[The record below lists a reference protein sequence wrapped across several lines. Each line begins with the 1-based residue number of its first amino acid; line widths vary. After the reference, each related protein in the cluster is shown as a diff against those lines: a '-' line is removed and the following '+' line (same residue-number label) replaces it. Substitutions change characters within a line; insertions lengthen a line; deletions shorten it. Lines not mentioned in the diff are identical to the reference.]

1 MLGFLTRLLYFRHTG
16 AIIYNIRKRTPSK
29 GDRENGMGEQ
39 KKNPDTAFGRKSTIF
54 GILAVIALAAAC
66 VVFEVL
72 CLKYFKT
79 GFIARHTGAL
89 IAAACA
95 FTAVCCAV

>member
-1 MLGFLTRLLYFRHTG
+1 
-16 AIIYNIRKRTPSK
+16 
-29 GDRENGMGEQ
+29 MGEQ

-72 CLKYFKT
+72 CLKYF
-79 GFIARHTGAL
+79 
-89 IAAACA
+89 
-95 FTAVCCAV
+95 

>member
-1 MLGFLTRLLYFRHTG
+1 
-16 AIIYNIRKRTPSK
+16 
-29 GDRENGMGEQ
+29 MGEQ

-79 GFIARHTGAL
+79 GFIARHTGAF

-95 FTAVCCAV
+95 FTAV